1 MIIKRYWHFRYL
13 DQRFSGRPYK
23 WPKNEAILN
32 FPFENIWWNIDS
44 YIVAELIESMLR
56 RCLREKKN
64 LSWTLSA
71 LDLCMCTLFGSDL
84 LEFAW
89 VIVCPMLCDAS
100 TEYKFT
106 CVCVCRCVCLLGWL
120 RGTGT
125 VVVCRTLVF
134 DRRTFAV
141 LRLTVRP
148 VANGWPICG

>member
-13 DQRFSGRPYK
+13 DQRFSGTNDPK
-23 WPKNEAILN
+23 TKQFWISLLKIFDGTLIHISWPNLLKVC
-32 FPFENIWWNIDS
+32 WDVV
-44 YIVAELIESMLR
+44 YGR
-56 RCLREKKN
+56 KKN

-148 VANGWPICG
+148 AADGWPICG